1 LQDQFLFERKQNKK
15 YYGKET
21 SKKVLVVDCCLSL
34 PLLEQAYFLVCDA
47 PGCDIHSERWRLKM
61 NTLA

>member
-47 PGCDIHSERWRLKM
+47 PGCDIHSE
-61 NTLA
+61 